1 MSLSVSLTLTLT
13 AQLRMIAAR
22 GDFYTVVHRGDP
34 DSGLI
39 ILKWRMR
46 QTLSLY
52 TQERD
57 FDDGVLKW
65 RRVPDH
71 APGASGM
78 TGSDDSL
85 DESAIDAY
93 ITRATTRDPDVWVVE
108 IETREDVFPLD
119 GQVIL

>member
-1 MSLSVSLTLTLT
+1 MTLSTELTLT

-22 GDFYTVVHRGDP
+22 GDFYTIIQRGDP
-34 DSGLI
+34 DTGLV

-57 FDDGVLKW
+57 FDDGELKW
-65 RRVPDH
+65 RKIPDRAVD
-71 APGASGM
+71 APGM
-78 TGSDDSL
+78 TPLSTDLL
-85 DESAIDAY
+85 DESALDAY

-108 IETREDVFPLD
+108 IETQEDIFPLE
-119 GQVIL
+119 GKII

>member
-1 MSLSVSLTLTLT
+1 MSILSATLTLT
-13 AQLRMIAAR
+13 AQLRTIAGR
-22 GDFYTVVHRGDP
+22 GDFYTVIQRGDP

-57 FDDGVLKW
+57 FDDGKLKW
-65 RRVPDH
+65 QKIPDR
-71 APGASGM
+71 AVGASGM
-78 TGSDDSL
+78 TDSDDLL
-85 DESAIDAY
+85 DESSIDAY

-108 IETREDVFPLD
+108 IETREDIFPLD
-119 GQVIL
+119 GTVI

>member
-1 MSLSVSLTLTLT
+1 MSLSVSLTLT

-22 GDFYTVVHRGDP
+22 GDFYTFIHRGDP

-57 FDDGVLKW
+57 FDDGTLKW
-65 RRVPDH
+65 RKQ
-71 APGASGM
+71 
-78 TGSDDSL
+78 SDLL
-85 DESAIDAY
+85 DESSIDAY

-108 IETREDVFPLD
+108 IETREDIFPLD
-119 GQVIL
+119 GTVI